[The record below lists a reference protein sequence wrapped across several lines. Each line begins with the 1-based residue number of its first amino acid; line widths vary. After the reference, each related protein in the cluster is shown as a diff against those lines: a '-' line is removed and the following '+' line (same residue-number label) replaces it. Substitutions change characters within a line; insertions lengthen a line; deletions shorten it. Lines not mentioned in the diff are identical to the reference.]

1 MTKEIDLHPSAKTAH
16 KNTSSIKK
24 LFGLAVS
31 TQDVAVQ
38 SENSIALYTARI
50 FPDKDKKANMSQDK
64 NMSSSKD
71 LISNLTE
78 ENFCED
84 LIPEC
89 FKELYK
95 RQELATKCRPR
106 PYEKIKIS
114 KTISKRLYPSFHE
127 LVNRHCSIPRFKK
140 YCSSMDSYKKCP
152 LTTISQQENK
162 LHKYLHKQKSKPNL
176 YCRYCC
182 VCRHNA
188 SKNMHCLRLL
198 CKTDSNATASTSQV
212 NKKSSKASLSMI
224 QDKSTLRTNSK
235 NQVAVSGEKVE
246 DKKKDDKQ
254 NSSLQKIHSC
264 GSEHLRKRSANQF
277 EVSLNKIQKTKQ
289 SNEKN
294 NSTKKKPS
302 STLVRKSSLPKK
314 KSQSHNRSN
323 SKINKSQN
331 ARNKDKLHTKSNTTL
346 PITFIA
352 QEPVIPCVK
361 SISSINLLRI
371 NVKETS
377 KLLKSRKSDSAINFQ
392 HPDMMQKGKPS
403 SKMKDLEGGSRNQ
416 LRTQQNNE
424 TVTHKSASSQIKKQS
439 ATKISR
445 SHSMNKLEQTK
456 KAQSNT
462 SVCTVR
468 SSTDETNKK
477 RSSKNRHSSV
487 QIRQKKKQSQDSAS
501 SVQSQST
508 NNNKKQKRSYNI
520 KRSTEKLK
528 SEGQN
533 KTNKTQARRSGTSV
547 CSIRSQRSNDK
558 VVKKYLDR
566 DTPSK
571 KKLTRTKIY
580 KSSKPEISMSSTQ
593 SKSNIGTSQS
603 DRSLQSVGSAN
614 KSSSRVSINTGLTSS
629 TDGRKK
635 STTSISK
642 SSTKRDSSRSKDR
655 VRSKQ
660 KRKRKKFLVDAMECV
675 CCKPVKDRNKT
686 RRRQKKLE
694 SKGLYYLYLEKKE
707 LQSTNCMQD
716 KSTITDNPCLA
727 QYFSRLE
734 TVDMNQCQAEST
746 KLPRMGFCP
755 ITYCLSKKDIKEN
768 YGCMALVPPFWVL
781 FDNLIAIIWSLYSNS
796 ESKQG
801 LGESRTDTQLSQQ
814 YCPIKLGFG
823 VSAQHEKGQRDVR
836 EANSHPHSNYRRG
849 NNEKILRIKE
859 SSHDLTVRLEVV
871 INRNLRAPNQF
882 KFISTVHT
890 FKMNNVFVKIDIH
903 FCYILITYNLFS

>member
-246 DKKKDDKQ
+246 DKK
-254 NSSLQKIHSC
+254 
-264 GSEHLRKRSANQF
+264 SANQF

-331 ARNKDKLHTKSNTTL
+331 ARNKD
-346 PITFIA
+346 
-352 QEPVIPCVK
+352 
-361 SISSINLLRI
+361 
-371 NVKETS
+371 

>member
-246 DKKKDDKQ
+246 DKK
-254 NSSLQKIHSC
+254 
-264 GSEHLRKRSANQF
+264 SANQF

-331 ARNKDKLHTKSNTTL
+331 ARNKD
-346 PITFIA
+346 
-352 QEPVIPCVK
+352 
-361 SISSINLLRI
+361 
-371 NVKETS
+371 

-445 SHSMNKLEQTK
+445 SHSMNKLEQIRKKSQSTNGIPVIYGKTK